1 MKPNLLENRSL
12 QASCNMRGPRTR
24 KAMMST
30 IKSYGCVTALSMLVG
45 CLTAASSACMLL
57 VVSVSSLSS
66 AQLKPLLLST
76 HSFMPATFLVS
87 VVCSNGNGFALVAGV
102 GAECGACTFI
112 VCFASGTGVRLL
124 LLLAVSVFGGYF
136 VGG

>member
-1 MKPNLLENRSL
+1 
-12 QASCNMRGPRTR
+12 
-24 KAMMST
+24 MMST

-66 AQLKPLLLST
+66 AQLKPLLST
-76 HSFMPATFLVS
+76 HSFMPAAFLVS

-124 LLLAVSVFGGYF
+124 LLLAASAFGGDF
-136 VGG
+136 VGGRGR